1 MLEELE
7 RTLRQAGEL
16 ALTESL
22 NVTAKGKSDFVTSTD
37 LAVDRCLRGALP
49 RLAPGS
55 RVFSEEK
62 ADGGDL
68 SGRVFIV
75 DPIDGTTNLMYHMQL
90 SAISCGYA
98 EDGRLMAAGVYNP
111 FTRAM
116 FLAERGRGATLN
128 GAPIHVSDKPLSQGL
143 SLLLNVVQLGLGVG
157 ALVAYWKLAVLS
169 GRLRLV
175 WRLQLAGQV
184 VSLAVIGAMLPA
196 LFNEEMALPLGGLGL
211 AAALAV
217 AVIALV
223 VQYHFCEGM
232 AEELEQSD
240 PPGVTQGFSSGGGAV
255 LAGSWRLLRRCVFW
269 SLGALAAMVVLALI
283 IGSGLGILLLLGA
296 LAAALVLAG
305 CAVAQLVMLW
315 KSAGF
320 FRDLPPLYA
329 PLPPGEENAGL

>member
-1 MLEELE
+1 MAGVCGKDCKDCDYRQRYGCRGCLESGGNPVWGSCRAAACCHSQGMQNCGECASCASCLKPGDME
-7 RTLRQAGEL
+7 RIRTQWEQEEQARRDSWREGLARREPVMTQWLPVLFWIGLITAVLNLIGEL
-16 ALTESL
+16 
-22 NVTAKGKSDFVTSTD
+22 
-37 LAVDRCLRGALP
+37 
-49 RLAPGS
+49 
-55 RVFSEEK
+55 
-62 ADGGDL
+62 
-68 SGRVFIV
+68 
-75 DPIDGTTNLMYHMQL
+75 
-90 SAISCGYA
+90 
-98 EDGRLMAAGVYNP
+98 
-111 FTRAM
+111 
-116 FLAERGRGATLN
+116 
-128 GAPIHVSDKPLSQGL
+128 PLSQGL

>member
-1 MLEELE
+1 MAGVCGKDCKDCDYRQRYGCRGCLESGGNPVWGSCRAAACCHSQGMQNCGECASCASCLKPGDME
-7 RTLRQAGEL
+7 RIRTQWEQEEQARRDSWREGLARREPVMTQWLPVLFWIGLITAVLNLIGEL
-16 ALTESL
+16 
-22 NVTAKGKSDFVTSTD
+22 
-37 LAVDRCLRGALP
+37 
-49 RLAPGS
+49 
-55 RVFSEEK
+55 
-62 ADGGDL
+62 
-68 SGRVFIV
+68 
-75 DPIDGTTNLMYHMQL
+75 
-90 SAISCGYA
+90 
-98 EDGRLMAAGVYNP
+98 
-111 FTRAM
+111 
-116 FLAERGRGATLN
+116 
-128 GAPIHVSDKPLSQGL
+128 PLSQGL

-240 PPGVTQGFSSGGGAV
+240 PPGVTQGFSSGGGAA